1 MGLGTSWSESPWN
14 SKDDGLALLAQF
26 WQVNLISRRALEKI
40 NTWDSVSNL
49 QVQLDT
55 VMHSTVN
62 SYDPITAGLVQY
74 SKYAE

>member
-26 WQVNLISRRALEKI
+26 GQVNLISRCAFEKI

-49 QVQLDT
+49 QVQIDT
-55 VMHSTVN
+55 VMHSTMN
-62 SYDPITAGLVQY
+62 SRDPVTGLVRY
-74 SKYAE
+74 SY